1 MRNAM
6 KHILLIGMVILAA
19 AAQAVT
25 YSPYRGKGIYLNTE
39 RLEHEQFSTATPMSS
54 SGAAIVMTSTG
65 STRTMQNSNVGVA
78 TISLPALRLH
88 NKNVAAL
95 TLAAAETEESGS
107 GPRRVSPINP
117 DEENDVEFPLGDGLW
132 VMIFL
137 AAAFSGVIALRR
149 RSRQLA
155 E

>member
-6 KHILLIGMVILAA
+6 KHILLIGMVILATVA
-19 AAQAVT
+19 KAVT

-54 SGAAIVMTSTG
+54 SGVAIVMTSTG

-78 TISLPALRLH
+78 TISLPALSIH

-117 DEENDVEFPLGDGLW
+117 DEENDVEFPIGDGLW

-137 AAAFSGVIALRR
+137 AFAYGVARVKSER
-149 RSRQLA
+149 MN